1 MKTIFKIP
9 VLLLALMLFISCG
22 DSKKEKEEEEKL
34 SPVEQAAVD
43 GKKQAEMT
51 CESIKVAREEGR
63 GDSEKMKKIMKDS
76 QDFGDKMY
84 SMYGK
89 EGTASDEA
97 KKAFEEALKVAMED
111 CMKSVY

>member
-1 MKTIFKIP
+1 MKTLFKIP
-9 VLLLALMLFISCG
+9 VLLLALMLVISCG
-22 DSKKEKEEEEKL
+22 DSKKEKEEKEKL

-43 GKKQAEMT
+43 GKKQAEMA
-51 CESIKVAREEGR
+51 CESIKVANEEGY
-63 GDSEKMKKIMKDS
+63 DSEKMKKIMKDS

-84 SMYGK
+84 STYGD

-97 KKAFEEALKVAMED
+97 KKAFEEALKVAMKD